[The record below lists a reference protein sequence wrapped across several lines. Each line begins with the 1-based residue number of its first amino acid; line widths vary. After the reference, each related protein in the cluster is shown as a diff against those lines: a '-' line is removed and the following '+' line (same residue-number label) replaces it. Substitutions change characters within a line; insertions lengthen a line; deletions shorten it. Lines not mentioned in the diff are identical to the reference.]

1 MSLYQS
7 VPFSKAPLTNADKAA
22 RSVSFGSEQ
31 PDRPHTVQR
40 EVGDLRSDVERAVLA
55 LESRDALP
63 QLYVASGS
71 IGEGA
76 GGTDSLVLYGANL
89 LAGRAKASGTIA
101 GITLTALRP
110 GTPGNDISLAIAVGA
125 GALAV
130 AVAVVGNAITVTLAD
145 GGSTVA
151 DIVTAIN
158 AHATASTLVDAA
170 VGTAGL
176 LTTAT
181 AATKLSGGTGEG
193 FVVTALSVAGGA
205 LVSTALTIS
214 ETVTNAKVVITD
226 DQLGDLV
233 DGDRVSIVIDSHTVR
248 TQALEFIVVA

>member
-71 IGEGA
+71 IGVNA
-76 GGTDSLVLYGANL
+76 DGTNSLVLYGANL

-125 GALAV
+125 GALE
-130 AVAVVGNAITVTLAD
+130 VAVVGNAITVTLAAD
-145 GGSTVA
+145 GSTVA
-151 DIVTAIN
+151 DIVDAIN
-158 AHATASTLVDAA
+158 ESDDALTLVDAA

-233 DGDRVSIVIDSHTVR
+233 EGDRVSIVIDSHTVR

>member
-71 IGEGA
+71 IGEDA
-76 GGTDSLVLYGANL
+76 GGTNSLVLYGANL

-130 AVAVVGNAITVTLAD
+130 AVVGNAITVTLAAA
-145 GGSTVA
+145 GSTVA
-151 DIVTAIN
+151 NIVTAIN

-170 VGTAGL
+170 VGTAGT

-233 DGDRVSIVIDSHTVR
+233 EGDRVSIVIDSHTVR

>member
-55 LESRDALP
+55 LESRDTLP

-71 IGEGA
+71 IDVSED
-76 GGTDSLVLYGANL
+76 GTDSLVLYGANL

-130 AVAVVGNAITVTLAD
+130 AVVGNAITVTLAAA
-145 GGSTVA
+145 GSTVA

-158 AHATASTLVDAA
+158 GHATASTLVDAA

-214 ETVTNAKVVITD
+214 ETVTNAKVVITN

-233 DGDRVSIVIDSHTVR
+233 EGDRVSIVIDSHTVR

>member
-71 IGEGA
+71 IGEDA
-76 GGTDSLVLYGANL
+76 GGTNSLVLYGANL

-130 AVAVVGNAITVTLAD
+130 AVVGNAITVTLAD

-151 DIVTAIN
+151 NIVTAIN
-158 AHATASTLVDAA
+158 GHATASTLVDAA
-170 VGTAGL
+170 VGTAGT

-233 DGDRVSIVIDSHTVR
+233 EGDRVSIVIDSHTVR